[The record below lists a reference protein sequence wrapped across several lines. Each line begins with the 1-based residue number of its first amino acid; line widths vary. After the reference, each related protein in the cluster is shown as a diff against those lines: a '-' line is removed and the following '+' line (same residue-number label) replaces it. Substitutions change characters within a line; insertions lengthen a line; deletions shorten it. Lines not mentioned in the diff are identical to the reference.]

1 MLRIEINSPYNYIK
15 KMKKKSFII
24 LVPFALLLIIFLFL
38 FGCSCPKVVGV
49 YFPPYEGSHKPIIQ
63 LYDGAEKYIHLAIY
77 SLTKD
82 EFSEALI
89 RAHKRGVEVKVLI
102 DKGQALD
109 KKADDEMLEA
119 AGVGLRR
126 SKGDGSMHNKFAVID
141 GIIVCTGSYNLS
153 ERATTK
159 NDENY
164 VIIKDKETAQK
175 YEAQF
180 EKLWEKHK

>member
-1 MLRIEINSPYNYIK
+1 MQKSEK
-15 KMKKKSFII
+15 KRPLIVSIIIII
-24 LVPFALLLIIFLFL
+24 LLFITA
-38 FGCSCPKVVGV
+38 CCPARKITV
-49 YFPPYEGSHKPIIQ
+49 YFPPYEGSHQPIVA
-63 LYDGAEKYIHLAIY
+63 LYDGAEKSIHLAIY

-82 EFSEALI
+82 EFAEALV

-109 KKADDEMLEA
+109 AKADDEMLEA
-119 AGVGLRR
+119 AGIGLRR
-126 SKGDGSMHNKFAVID
+126 SKGNGSMHNKFAVID

-164 VIIKDKETAQK
+164 VIIKDQTVAET
-175 YEAQF
+175 F
-180 EKLWEKHK
+180 EKQFQKIWEKHK

>member
-1 MLRIEINSPYNYIK
+1 MPKR
-15 KMKKKSFII
+15 FIT
-24 LVPFALLLIIFLFL
+24 LPLLIGFFLL
-38 FGCSCPKVVGV
+38 SSCSCPKILGV
-49 YFPPYEGSHKPIIQ
+49 YFPPFEDSHKPIVD
-63 LYDGAEKYIHLAIY
+63 LYDGAEKSIHLAIY

-82 EFSEALI
+82 EFAEVLI

-109 KKADDEMLEA
+109 AKADDEMLEA
-119 AGVGLRR
+119 AGIGLRR

-164 VIIKDKETAQK
+164 IIIKDKETAEK

-180 EKLWEKHK
+180 QKLWEKHK

>member
-1 MLRIEINSPYNYIK
+1 
-15 KMKKKSFII
+15 MKGKH
-24 LVPFALLLIIFLFL
+24 ALLATVLLIFLSTNIYGAEIL
-38 FGCSCPKVVGV
+38 GV
-49 YFPPYEGSHKPIIQ
+49 YFAPDKNADKPIIA
-63 LYDGAEKYIHLAIY
+63 LYDGAEEYIHLAIY

-82 EFSEALI
+82 EFAEALI
-89 RAHKRGVEVKVLI
+89 RAHKRGVDVKVLI

-109 KKADDEMLEA
+109 AKADDEMLEA
-119 AGVGLRR
+119 AGIGLRR

-164 VIIKDKETAQK
+164 VIIKDQAVAETFEK
-175 YEAQF
+175 QF